1 MKARHENVEGRN
13 VYIDKI
19 GYNRLAKSKELRAH
33 IMDIGVQ
40 VPVWRAVL
48 QENKCG
54 KDRHVPWSDRQVNRS

>member
-1 MKARHENVEGRN
+1 
-13 VYIDKI
+13 
-19 GYNRLAKSKELRAH
+19 
-33 IMDIGVQ
+33 MDIGVQ